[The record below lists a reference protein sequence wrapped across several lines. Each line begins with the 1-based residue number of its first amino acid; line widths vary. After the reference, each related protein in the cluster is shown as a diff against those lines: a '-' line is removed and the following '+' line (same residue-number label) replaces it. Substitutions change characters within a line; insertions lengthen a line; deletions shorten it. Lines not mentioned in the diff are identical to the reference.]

1 MRRSSLSRAGSAVG
15 GIGSIRLLPRLGAVF
30 FFLALAFGLCGTGK
44 LNSHQQW
51 YVLPVPQATYAGNQ
65 ADITPFARLAL
76 YLNKALGRISCGH
89 FKEKRNAVLQKGAR
103 LCSRSLWVG
112 EYPRRCSM
120 PTYVILSK
128 ISPDAFQDPKEFR
141 KLASDVSSRIRK
153 QCPGV
158 TWKQSFATL
167 GRFDVVDIVESRDP
181 EQVARAALLIRCYG
195 HASTETLP
203 ATEWKD
209 FLEEL

>member
-1 MRRSSLSRAGSAVG
+1 MS
-15 GIGSIRLLPRLGAVF
+15 
-30 FFLALAFGLCGTGK
+30 
-44 LNSHQQW
+44 
-51 YVLPVPQATYAGNQ
+51 
-65 ADITPFARLAL
+65 
-76 YLNKALGRISCGH
+76 
-89 FKEKRNAVLQKGAR
+89 
-103 LCSRSLWVG
+103 
-112 EYPRRCSM
+112 
-120 PTYVILSK
+120 TYVILSK

-181 EQVARAALLIRCYG
+181 EQVARAALLIRGYG

-203 ATEWKD
+203 ATDWKE